1 MWKYANLSIYVNK
14 DSRKPKNVLEGLDD
28 KLAEQDQLRTSVN
41 LVLFIYY
48 IYKNKKKVM
57 FQLHFSNFVMSI

>member
-48 IYKNKKKVM
+48 IYKKKKVM